1 MVQRPTVPTSGI
13 RPGEVILYPYRW
25 AREAVADR
33 SAEGSK
39 ERPCGVV
46 VAAVAATGRTH
57 LLLVAISSKAPQADQ
72 EAIMLP
78 EIERRRAGLD
88 LHREAWIYVS
98 EANED
103 VEGGSLYLTSE
114 PAIGAISKAFLERVK
129 AALLQRL
136 TRRLG
141 AVVNRT

>member
-1 MVQRPTVPTSGI
+1 
-13 RPGEVILYPYRW
+13 
-25 AREAVADR
+25 
-33 SAEGSK
+33 
-39 ERPCGVV
+39 
-46 VAAVAATGRTH
+46 
-57 LLLVAISSKAPQADQ
+57 
-72 EAIMLP
+72 MLP

-103 VEGGSLYLTSE
+103 VEGGSHYLTSE

-129 AALLQRL
+129 AALLKRL

-141 AVVNRT
+141 AVVNRS